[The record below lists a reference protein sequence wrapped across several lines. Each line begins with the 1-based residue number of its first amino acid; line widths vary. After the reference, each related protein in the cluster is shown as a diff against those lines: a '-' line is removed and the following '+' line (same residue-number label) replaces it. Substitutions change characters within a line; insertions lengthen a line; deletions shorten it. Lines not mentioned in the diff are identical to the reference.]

1 MIDIYFLEK
10 SFPFNGNDLNSSIIA
25 GSEKTLIN
33 IANKLASK
41 KDINVK
47 VFQCSTH
54 VMNYE
59 HSSCQIPMPHK

>member
-1 MIDIYFLEK
+1 MIDIFFLEK

-41 KDINVK
+41 KELVWVID
-47 VFQCSTH
+47 
-54 VMNYE
+54 VM
-59 HSSCQIPMPHK
+59 ML